1 MPKSRKRG
9 GQKAHNKRVN
19 ARNAKLRGVQ
29 KKMREAYSKMFESK
43 MQELQGKFS
52 DMNENNELDANQIA
66 ETLQV
71 ELPKPIPTQE

>member
-1 MPKSRKRG
+1 MPRSKVRG
-9 GQKAHNKRVN
+9 GRKAHNKRVN

-52 DMNENNELDANQIA
+52 GMNENSEMDVKQIV
-66 ETLQV
+66 ENLQV
-71 ELPKPIPTQE
+71 QLPKPISTQE